1 MNTKIENLKKIQELF
16 DKMPN
21 EDKKRLRELLLT
33 YKKEFV
39 TDPLGTVRKCVQ
51 EMLKQEIDK
60 FTDYVNR
67 QVNDSS
73 DEDYARAI
81 GDSRRVERGKA
92 FVEAMS
98 SQARA
103 NKELLQQRR
112 NEKYEEMIDEYD
124 NSNSMGKSR

>member
-1 MNTKIENLKKIQELF
+1 
-16 DKMPN
+16 
-21 EDKKRLRELLLT
+21 
-33 YKKEFV
+33 
-39 TDPLGTVRKCVQ
+39 
-51 EMLKQEIDK
+51 MLKQEIDK
-60 FTDYVNR
+60 FTDYVNG

-73 DEDYARAI
+73 DEDYAKAI